1 MTAHRGAWSSEEI
14 LPHRTF
20 MTMTRPK
27 VKEVC
32 PKTRFKF
39 APCVRIRCKQSVWY
53 VTTSRQDSIKFCWQL
68 SGQFLSRRTHSLH
81 SLDLTKNISPGC
93 RLVSFF
99 LENKRVIGSRGQKWG
114 TIFSDL
120 QRRQKVSKTVFY
132 YHPELASCLDTAA
145 FQEWNNLEMCPDFTM
160 CRLCGLG

>member
-1 MTAHRGAWSSEEI
+1 
-14 LPHRTF
+14 

-27 VKEVC
+27 VKEIC

-39 APCVRIRCKQSVWY
+39 VPCVGWNKVQTVCLYDNAQAGLNKVLLTIGGTISQQMY
-53 VTTSRQDSIKFCWQL
+53 F
-68 SGQFLSRRTHSLH
+68 LH

-99 LENKRVIGSRGQKWG
+99 LKNKRVVRSRGQKWG
-114 TIFSDL
+114 KIFSDL
-120 QRRQKVSKTVFY
+120 QLRQKVSKTVFY
-132 YHPELASCLDTAA
+132 YHPELASCLDSAV

-160 CRLCGLG
+160 CQLCGLG